1 MKAARAMA
9 ALLLVASWG
18 LAETPDATRV
28 RRIILRTG
36 RTGANRSA
44 ALRELSRKLSAADI
58 PVLVELTAD
67 REITVGAQFG
77 LASQCQAAIEP
88 VREAAMQKKMEFLD
102 ASDALHLVE
111 TFEGCAEDVRRRAAD
126 TRAELAEWQEKEW
139 ARQEAEYK
147 RREEEDAR
155 IQANGLK
162 MLDRAQAKSL
172 TPAEREEVYHRSL
185 KAMGIDENRPMTPA
199 QKDLVQ
205 RMYRTM
211 VLGESTPQPNQ

>member
-1 MKAARAMA
+1 M
-9 ALLLVASWG
+9 G
-18 LAETPDATRV
+18 Y
-28 RRIILRTG
+28 
-36 RTGANRSA
+36 RSA

-58 PVLVELTAD
+58 PVLIELTAD

-102 ASDALHLVE
+102 ASDTLHLVE
-111 TFEGCAEDVRRRAAD
+111 TFDGCAVDVRRRAAD

-139 ARQEAEYK
+139 ARQEAEYR
-147 RREEEDAR
+147 RREKEDSR

-162 MLDRAQAKSL
+162 MLDPAQAKSL
-172 TPAEREEVYHRSL
+172 TRAEREEAYHRSL

-211 VLGESTPQPNQ
+211 VLGESNPQPNQ